1 MKGGSHGPTAFVVAG
16 VGALCGSIIWMKLMK
31 RRIISEYKEE
41 YKEERTSTT
50 TTTATATSATA
61 TATDG
66 TKAVLRVGLVGLGA
80 IGEMVAHA
88 ICHGT
93 HGLRTDQIVLHAVLV
108 RHVTP
113 ERIASLN
120 HPVNRSNNS
129 SDSAIIVTSNA
140 SEFFAAD
147 WDLMVEAA
155 GQEAVRLYAAPCL
168 KSGRS
173 VLLTSIGALT
183 DDSLLSQLE
192 ELALLSHNRAR
203 LLLASGAMP
212 GLDWMHSS
220 SLSLLGDS
228 SDASSTTITNTVT
241 VTQSKP
247 PSSWKGARVDP
258 ETGQPLADVI
268 DLDMMMQTNHN
279 GTAAVPV
286 VLFEGSAR
294 EAARSYPKNANVCA
308 MLALGTGVGLD
319 ATQVQLVADPIHF
332 GTTVMY
338 EGAAGTI
345 QIKVT
350 GKQSATNPR
359 TSAIV
364 PLSVIKALKNLSSH
378 ISIGI

>member
-1 MKGGSHGPTAFVVAG
+1 MKGGSHGPTALVVAG
-16 VGALCGSIIWMKLMK
+16 VGALCASVIWMEIM
-31 RRIISEYKEE
+31 RRRSITA

-50 TTTATATSATA
+50 ATAAM
-61 TATDG
+61 DNG
-66 TKAVLRVGLVGLGA
+66 TKKVLRVGLVGLGA
-80 IGEMVAHA
+80 IGETVAHA

-113 ERIASLN
+113 ERIASLK
-120 HPVNRSNNS
+120 NRSNNS
-129 SDSAIIVTSNA
+129 SDAIILTSNA

-168 KSGRS
+168 QSGRS

-183 DDSLLSQLE
+183 DDSLLSHLE
-192 ELALLSHNRAR
+192 ELALLSHNSRAR

-220 SLSLLGDS
+220 SLSLLGDD
-228 SDASSTTITNTVT
+228 SDDASTTITNTVT

-258 ETGQPLADVI
+258 ENGQPLADMV
-268 DLDMMMQTNHN
+268 DLDMLMQTNN
-279 GTAAVPV
+279 STAVPV

-319 ATQVQLVADPIHF
+319 DTHVQLVADPIHF
-332 GTTVMY
+332 GTTVTY

-378 ISIGI
+378 IGIGI